1 MTDNSENDYSF
12 WADRQPQIPAE
23 NGSAEGSSSPMPP
36 GEAFPQSEAKAP
48 GQSSE
53 NTGAEHSG
61 ASVYGPDFYP
71 PVSNEAAQDGA
82 PAQSRPENGS
92 TPLRSIPYCEPA
104 VFSPFEEPRAKRRKT
119 GTGSRI
125 LKKGAGL
132 IASAAVF
139 GAVAAAAFFGFQELY
154 YFLNPTA
161 RPGLAQDADDHGNPS
176 GTRLRP
182 IVSTQ
187 VAESASVTTCD
198 VSDIVERSMPSLV
211 SISCTFRS
219 STGFFGYLYEGTTE
233 GSGSGIIVGENDR
246 ELLIATNNHVVDDA
260 LTTNITFPDGTVL
273 AASVRGTDE
282 AADLAIVSVPLS
294 AVPAETRAAI
304 RPAVLGSSD
313 DMKVGQM
320 VIAIGNALGYGQT
333 TTVGYLSA
341 REREVNVTD
350 SATGKKTKLIAL
362 QVTAAINPGN
372 SGGALL
378 NTKGEVI
385 GINTA
390 KLSGTAVEGMGY
402 AIPISSAADI
412 LDELMNREILSD
424 EEKGYLGVH
433 LSQSEITEE
442 ISALYGFP
450 RGVFIAD
457 VVAGG
462 AADRAGIVSGDIITA
477 IDGSPVTART
487 QLQDKVNSYRAGTA
501 VEVTLSRLES
511 GSYTERTVTVILGSI
526 ADFD

>member
-1 MTDNSENDYSF
+1 MTDYTENEYSF
-12 WADRQPQIPAE
+12 WADRQPQNGGAHGSSPLLPSAPEGGAAEADTGIPYRNGEEESNTDSAYRDAAPKADTDAPYRDAA
-23 NGSAEGSSSPMPP
+23 GSA
-36 GEAFPQSEAKAP
+36 
-48 GQSSE
+48 
-53 NTGAEHSG
+53 GA
-61 ASVYGPDFYP
+61 A
-71 PVSNEAAQDGA
+71 
-82 PAQSRPENGS
+82 
-92 TPLRSIPYCEPA
+92 
-104 VFSPFEEPRAKRRKT
+104 FSPFPMERTVEHKMPGRLR
-119 GTGSRI
+119 GI
-125 LKKGAGL
+125 LKKGVRF

-139 GAVAAAAFFGFQELY
+139 GVVAGGAFFGFQELY
-154 YFLNPTA
+154 YFVNPSA
-161 RPGLAQDADDHGNPS
+161 RPGPARETGNDSSPAA
-176 GTRLRP
+176 GKIRP
-182 IVSTQ
+182 LVSTP
-187 VAESASVTTCD
+187 VAASAAVTTCD

-219 STGFFGYLYEGTTE
+219 SSSFFGYLYEGTTE

-260 LTTNITFPDGTVL
+260 LTTDITFPDGTVL
-273 AASVRGTDE
+273 SASVRGTDE

-294 AVPAETRAAI
+294 DIPAGTRAVI

-341 REREVNVTD
+341 REREINVTD
-350 SATGKKTKLIAL
+350 SATGKKTRLIAL

-412 LDELMNREILSD
+412 LNELMNREILT
-424 EEKGYLGVH
+424 EEEQGYLGVY

-450 RGVFIAD
+450 LGVYISD
-457 VVAGG
+457 VVKGG
-462 AADRAGIVSGDIITA
+462 AADRAGIVPGDIITS
-477 IDGSPVTART
+477 INGSAVTART
-487 QLQDKVNSYRAGTA
+487 QLQEKVNSYRAGTEI
-501 VEVTLSRLES
+501 EVTLSRLEV
-511 GSYTERTVTVILGSI
+511 GKYVEHNVTVVLGSK